1 MTEIEAKQT
10 EQGLNIRDQI
20 LRPRTII
27 SFLISLVILI
37 FIFARQNIPVK
48 EVIDNARNANLLF
61 LVLGFA
67 FYYATFYVR
76 TIRWQQVLNNS
87 GYSSTNDAQLPG
99 TLGLLRI
106 ILLSWFAN
114 SVLPAKLGDGYRG
127 YLLKRNA
134 KVSFSKTMGTIFAER
149 VADVG
154 VLFTLLLVSGIIAF
168 RTKLPP
174 HFVLLVTLGGTL
186 ALASFGILAS
196 VKYVSVYVHKI
207 LPGRVRPFYSRLEEG
222 ILLAFSRR
230 LDRILLLTALIWILE
245 SARFWAV
252 AVALGAS
259 LTISQV
265 IFLALAA
272 SLLTT
277 IPFTPAGF
285 GVVEG
290 AVITVLQWVY
300 VEKSLAG
307 SIALI
312 DRGITYWSVLL
323 VGGLLY
329 LVSGNK

>member
-106 ILLSWFAN
+106 IFLSWFAN

-174 HFVLLVTLGGTL
+174 HFVLLVTFGGTL

-252 AVALGAS
+252 TVALGAS

>member
-252 AVALGAS
+252 TVALGAS